1 MPQGMGY
8 SKYDSA
14 GKPKKAMKKKA
25 KKSGGSKPAVQVT
38 PR

>member
-1 MPQGMGY
+1 MPKGMGY

-14 GKPKKAMKKKA
+14 GKPKKAMKKSKKA
-25 KKSGGSKPAVQVT
+25 AAKKPAVQVT